1 MKVYV
6 YCLYNLYLNCADNP
20 QFSPIPP
27 KDTIEGYRRQIMQD
41 PDTAHKYHTQEKE
54 LRFLGMFDDMTGTFE
69 LNESV
74 QRLCE
79 LRQFF
84 PKDYLEK
91 KSFQKKALED
101 AAFKKYM
108 ETQENVLDDKYRDN
122 DA

>member
-20 QFSPIPP
+20 QFSPVPP

-54 LRFLGMFDDMTGTFE
+54 LRFLGLFDDMSGTFE

-79 LRQFF
+79 LRLFF

-91 KSFQKKALED
+91 KALQKKLLED
-101 AAFKKYM
+101 AAVEEYKKM
-108 ETQENVLDDKYRDN
+108 QEKVLNGNNVN
-122 DA
+122 